1 MSSDRR
7 VHRAGSVQLIAGS
20 TTAEYS
26 PAHQRPSTFSNRP
39 VDERLAVHEIQLLDV
54 ERRVERIER
63 LLRAADDEA
72 SERGSIWAGA
82 WTR

>member
-1 MSSDRR
+1 
-7 VHRAGSVQLIAGS
+7 
-20 TTAEYS
+20 
-26 PAHQRPSTFSNRP
+26 